1 MFWAWIAV
9 IVGAYLAGTF
19 PTAQLVGRR
28 LGRDPT
34 REGSGNPG
42 ATNVYRTAGRR
53 AGAMV
58 ALGDVLKGAVP
69 AGVGYLVDG
78 RPLATVAWI
87 AAVAGHVAPV
97 TRGWRGGKGVATGA
111 GGAVVLHPLV
121 VAALAV
127 VFGVVVKLTRRAS
140 LGSLSM
146 AVLLPVGVAIVGRPA
161 WEVVSSAAL
170 GALVLVRHG
179 ANVRRLL
186 AGTEQTYRRS

>member
-1 MFWAWIAV
+1 MLVLWIV
-9 IVGAYLAGTF
+9 VTIGAYAAGTF

-28 LGRDPT
+28 FGRDPT

-58 ALGDVLKGAVP
+58 ALGDLLKGALP
-69 AGVGYLVDG
+69 ATVGYLVDG

-87 AAVAGHVAPV
+87 AAVAGHVAPL
-97 TRGWRGGKGVATGA
+97 TRKLRGGKGVATGA

-121 VAALAV
+121 AAALAL
-127 VFGVVVKLTRRAS
+127 VFVVVVRLTRRAS
-140 LGSLSM
+140 AGSLAI

-161 WEVVSSAAL
+161 WEVVAAAAL

-186 AGTEQTYRRS
+186 AGTEQTFEA

>member
-1 MFWAWIAV
+1 MLWLWIV
-9 IVGAYLAGTF
+9 VTVGAYAAGTF

-58 ALGDVLKGAVP
+58 ALGDVLKGVVP
-69 AGVGYLVDG
+69 TIIGYLIDG
-78 RPLATVAWI
+78 RPLATAAWI
-87 AAVAGHVAPV
+87 AAVAGHVLPL
-97 TRGWRGGKGVATGA
+97 TRGLRGGKGVATGA
-111 GGAVVLHPLV
+111 GGAIVLHPLV
-121 VAALAV
+121 AVALAV
-127 VFGVVVKLTRRAS
+127 VFGVVVKVSRRAS
-140 LGSLSM
+140 AGSL
-146 AVLLPVGVAIVGRPA
+146 AIAALLPVGVAIAGRPA
-161 WEVVSSAAL
+161 WEVVAATAL

-186 AGTEQTYRRS
+186 SGTEHTYRT